1 MTSLLDVL
9 GCDPGGEE
17 EQYVESAAL
26 RGHLEDVI
34 LKKKPQVISLS
45 CGVHLELV
53 DLVDAGRLTTKDC
66 GCLHVV
72 WVTGR

>member
-1 MTSLLDVL
+1 MTSLLEVL
-9 GCDPGGEE
+9 GCDPGGDDV
-17 EQYVESAAL
+17 YVDSAAL
-26 RGHLEDVI
+26 KRHLEDAI
-34 LKKKPQVISLS
+34 LERKPEVISLS

-66 GCLHVV
+66 GCLHVM